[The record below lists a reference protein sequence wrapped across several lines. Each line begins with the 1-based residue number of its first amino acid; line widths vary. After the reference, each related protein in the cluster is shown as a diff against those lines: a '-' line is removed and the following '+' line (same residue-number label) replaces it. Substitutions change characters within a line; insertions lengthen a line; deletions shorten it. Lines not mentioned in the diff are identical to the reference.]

1 MQSKKTPELGQVI
14 KRAIISGQLLPDHLM
29 NNLVSERISQPDCQ
43 INGWVLEG
51 YPMTESQ
58 FNQLKAMNVKP
69 TATILLQQEEEDSVI
84 RLRERRIDPYTGQS
98 YNMKLIKLND
108 QRLQSVL
115 HEALKN
121 NDQQKIVELGFGNLS
136 QDLLDILALGLSD
149 AKEIDAQIL
158 NRLVPAQE
166 DSEVIVRQR
175 CQNFKQGL
183 AQVEELISDTVIE
196 QPTYDYTISKLFDEI
211 AKKIK
216 TD

>member
-1 MQSKKTPELGQVI
+1 
-14 KRAIISGQLLPDHLM
+14 M

-58 FNQLKAMNVKP
+58 FNQLKAMNVKT
-69 TATILLQQEEEDSVI
+69 TATIHQHQEEDDSVN
-84 RLRERRIDPYTGQS
+84 RLRERRVDPYTGQS

-149 AKEIDAQIL
+149 AKEIDA
-158 NRLVPAQE
+158 
-166 DSEVIVRQR
+166 
-175 CQNFKQGL
+175 
-183 AQVEELISDTVIE
+183 
-196 QPTYDYTISKLFDEI
+196 
-211 AKKIK
+211 
-216 TD
+216 

>member
-1 MQSKKTPELGQVI
+1 
-14 KRAIISGQLLPDHLM
+14 
-29 NNLVSERISQPDCQ
+29 
-43 INGWVLEG
+43 
-51 YPMTESQ
+51 MTESQ

-121 NDQQKIVELGFGNLS
+121 NDQQKLVELGFGNLS

-149 AKEIDAQIL
+149 AKEIDAKIL

-183 AQVEELISDTVIE
+183 AQVEELISDTVI
-196 QPTYDYTISKLFDEI
+196 Q
-211 AKKIK
+211 
-216 TD
+216 